1 MEKQPF
7 FSIGIPVYN
16 TSPYLER
23 CMNSIYSQ
31 SFTDFEIIFVDDGS
45 TDTSG
50 QILDDYAAR
59 DNRIKVI
66 HRENGGLP
74 AARNCALYN
83 SIGRYIFFLDS
94 DDTIC
99 DEVLADAYAAIC
111 KNNYPDLLHTGFI
124 RVTDGVETHVP
135 VKPFGEEYFDPSFS
149 KDERWI
155 KMWLS
160 KNSVDQVMT
169 KFIRREFLETAG
181 ISFATRLFAQE
192 DSDFT
197 FNICRKADTMAYAD
211 FYSFRYFKNRS
222 NSLSTE
228 WSYKSVAS
236 VLSRWAEFYYDIE
249 FYKLSDETRT
259 ALKKEKQV
267 LVKQLRDGTLS
278 IAANRPKAECFKLIG
293 MLDSYFGRDIKKLPI
308 TECGTNGII
317 FRLYKIF
324 GLKCTYKWLY
334 AYLEKKGAVLKQ

>member
-1 MEKQPF
+1 MENRPF

-16 TSPYLER
+16 TEKYMHR
-23 CMNSIYSQ
+23 CMDSIYSQ
-31 SFTDFEIIFVDDGS
+31 SFTDYEIILVDDGS
-45 TDTSG
+45 TDASG
-50 QILDDYAAR
+50 QILDDYAAKDSR
-59 DNRIKVI
+59 VKVI

-83 SIGRYIFFLDS
+83 STGRYIFFLDS

-99 DEVLADAYAAIC
+99 EEVLAAAHAAIC
-111 KNNYPDLLHTGFI
+111 ENDYPDLLHTGFI
-124 RVTDGVETHVP
+124 RVTDGVETPVP
-135 VKPFGEEYFDPSFS
+135 VKPFGKEYFDPSFS

-169 KFIRREFLETAG
+169 KFIRRDFLETAG

-211 FYSFRYFKNRS
+211 IYSFRYFKNRS
-222 NSLSTE
+222 DSLSTE

-236 VLSRWAEFYYDIE
+236 VLSRWSEFYYDIQ
-249 FYKLSDETRT
+249 FYKLSDETRRQL
-259 ALKKEKQV
+259 ALEKAN
-267 LVKQLRDGTLS
+267 LVRQLRDATLG
-278 IAANRPKAECFKLIG
+278 IASNRPKEECFRLIDL
-293 MLDSYFGRDIKKLPI
+293 LDGYFGRDIRLLPV
-308 TECGTNGII
+308 NGGGINRFI
-317 FRLYKIF
+317 FRLYKLL
-324 GLKCTYKWLY
+324 GLKAAYKLLY
-334 AYLEKKGAVLKQ
+334 TYLEMKGAVLKR